1 MGNSSNKSVADTMA
15 DNTVGNSSMADN
27 SVGDSSM
34 ANSSN
39 KAMASDTVA
48 NNTVANDTVGD
59 RGNNASGD
67 DSRANPVSADTV
79 GGAWVV
85 SDSSNVGSESLGLG
99 HTPVLSLQGLHH
111 GLVGHLASADSDS
124 RGNSNSGGN
133 SNSRSDSSGV
143 GNASNETGSSHE
155 ASHCTVASQELGS
168 GGGSGHEGGDTEGG
182 LRVRE
187 VESDFD
193 IVAKRTE
200 NDMTLFYLHAVL
212 VGFDG
217 MTIGGWR
224 RAFKLVE
231 YARVH
236 STRLHTR

>member
-124 RGNSNSGGN
+124 RGNSNS
-133 SNSRSDSSGV
+133 RSDSSGV

-187 VESDFD
+187 GESDFD
-193 IVAKRTE
+193 IVAKEPR
-200 NDMTLFYLHAVL
+200 MT
-212 VGFDG
+212 
-217 MTIGGWR
+217 
-224 RAFKLVE
+224 
-231 YARVH
+231 
-236 STRLHTR
+236 

>member
-15 DNTVGNSSMADN
+15 DDTVGNSSMADN

-39 KAMASDTVA
+39 NTVA
-48 NNTVANDTVGD
+48 NNTVANNTVGD
-59 RGNNASGD
+59 RSNNAGGD

-85 SDSSNVGSESLGLG
+85 GDSSNVGSESLGLG

-124 RGNSNSGGN
+124 RSNSDSRGN

-168 GGGSGHEGGDTEGG
+168 GGGGGHEGGDTEGG
-182 LRVRE
+182 LR
-187 VESDFD
+187 ESDFD

-200 NDMTLFYLHAVL
+200 NDIENSCFTFMLFWWV
-212 VGFDG
+212 
-217 MTIGGWR
+217 
-224 RAFKLVE
+224 
-231 YARVH
+231 
-236 STRLHTR
+236 STE

>member
-15 DNTVGNSSMADN
+15 DDTVGNSSMADN

-39 KAMASDTVA
+39 NTVA
-48 NNTVANDTVGD
+48 NNTVANNTVGD
-59 RGNNASGD
+59 RSNNAGGD

-85 SDSSNVGSESLGLG
+85 GDSSNVGSESLGLG

-124 RGNSNSGGN
+124 RGNSNS
-133 SNSRSDSSGV
+133 RSDSSGV

-168 GGGSGHEGGDTEGG
+168 GGGGGHEGGDTEGG
-182 LRVRE
+182 LR
-187 VESDFD
+187 ESDFD

-200 NDMTLFYLHAVL
+200 NDIENSCFTFMLFWWV
-212 VGFDG
+212 
-217 MTIGGWR
+217 
-224 RAFKLVE
+224 
-231 YARVH
+231 
-236 STRLHTR
+236 STE

>member
-15 DNTVGNSSMADN
+15 DDTVGNSSMADN

-39 KAMASDTVA
+39 NTVA
-48 NNTVANDTVGD
+48 NNTVANNTVGD
-59 RGNNASGD
+59 RSNNAGSD
-67 DSRANPVSADTV
+67 NSRANPVSADTM

-85 SDSSNVGSESLGLG
+85 GDSSNVGSESLGLG

-111 GLVGHLASADSDS
+111 GLVGHLASADSES
-124 RGNSNSGGN
+124 RGDSE
-133 SNSRSDSSGV
+133 SRSDSSSV

-168 GGGSGHEGGDTEGG
+168 GGGGGHEGGDTEGG

-187 VESDFD
+187 GESDLD

-200 NDMTLFYLHAVL
+200 NDIESSCFTFMLFWWV
-212 VGFDG
+212 
-217 MTIGGWR
+217 
-224 RAFKLVE
+224 
-231 YARVH
+231 
-236 STRLHTR
+236 STE

>member
-15 DNTVGNSSMADN
+15 DDTVGNSSMADN

-39 KAMASDTVA
+39 NTVA
-48 NNTVANDTVGD
+48 NNTVGD
-59 RGNNASGD
+59 RSNNAGGD

-85 SDSSNVGSESLGLG
+85 GDSSNVGSESLGLG

-124 RGNSNSGGN
+124 RGDSNSRGN

-168 GGGSGHEGGDTEGG
+168 GGGGGHEGGDTEGG
-182 LRVRE
+182 LRE
-187 VESDFD
+187 GESNFD

-200 NDMTLFYLHAVL
+200 NDIENSCFTFMLFWWV
-212 VGFDG
+212 
-217 MTIGGWR
+217 
-224 RAFKLVE
+224 
-231 YARVH
+231 
-236 STRLHTR
+236 STE